1 MTECLPKEKIQVL
14 VVEDNPGDARLL
26 QEACLHV
33 ASHFHYVQ
41 NGEEALDFLFCRGG
55 FASVK
60 RPDLMILDLNLPRV
74 NGIELLGEIK
84 SDPELRLIPI
94 IVFSSSNSDEEIRN
108 VYGAQVA
115 CVVKKPHDLEAF
127 LSGCEAIARF
137 WLEYV
142 CYPARAD

>member
-26 QEACLHV
+26 KEACVHV
-33 ASHFHYVQ
+33 ATHFHYVR
-41 NGEEALDFLFCRGG
+41 NGEEALDFLFGRGG
-55 FASVK
+55 FASVR

-74 NGIELLGEIK
+74 NGIEVLTEIK

>member
-26 QEACLHV
+26 KEACVHM
-33 ASHFHYVQ
+33 ATHFHYVQ
-41 NGEEALDFLFCRGG
+41 NGEEALDFLFGRGG

-74 NGIELLGEIK
+74 NGIEVLAEIK

-127 LSGCEAIARF
+127 LSGCEAIVRF

-142 CYPARAD
+142 CYPARVD

>member
-26 QEACLHV
+26 KEACVHM
-33 ASHFHYVQ
+33 ATRFHYVQ
-41 NGEEALDFLFCRGG
+41 NGEEALDFLFGRGG

-74 NGIELLGEIK
+74 NGIEVLAEIK

-142 CYPARAD
+142 CYPARVD